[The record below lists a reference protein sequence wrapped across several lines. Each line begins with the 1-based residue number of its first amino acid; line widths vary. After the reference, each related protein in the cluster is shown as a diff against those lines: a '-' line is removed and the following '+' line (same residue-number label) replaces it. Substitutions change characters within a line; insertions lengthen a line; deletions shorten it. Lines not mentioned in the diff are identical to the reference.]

1 MYYETIQI
9 DFNSDEAIYI
19 QLRNQIILGIA
30 TSRIQ
35 EGDTLPS
42 VRQLA
47 DNIGI
52 NMHTVNKAYSV
63 LRQEGL
69 LSIDRRKG
77 AVIRIDADKLY
88 AMQELRE
95 DLQVI
100 LAKAVCKNISKEE
113 VHQLV
118 DEIVYAAQG
127 VVLIDKPF
135 GLFVFSHDDTSENF
149 CNQIVTH
156 LDGAVNA
163 GAAGK
168 IWDFVPQ
175 RKKGL
180 PRFCTAAPYSGT
192 LTAPDSSSPGPAA
205 ARPGRSCRSGT
216 GRSCGW

>member
-77 AVIRIDADKLY
+77 AVISIDADKLY

-100 LAKAVCKNISKEE
+100 LAKAVCK
-113 VHQLV
+113 
-118 DEIVYAAQG
+118 
-127 VVLIDKPF
+127 VV
-135 GLFVFSHDDTSENF
+135 
-149 CNQIVTH
+149 
-156 LDGAVNA
+156 
-163 GAAGK
+163 
-168 IWDFVPQ
+168 
-175 RKKGL
+175 
-180 PRFCTAAPYSGT
+180 
-192 LTAPDSSSPGPAA
+192 
-205 ARPGRSCRSGT
+205 
-216 GRSCGW
+216 

>member
-52 NMHTVNKAYSV
+52 NMHTV
-63 LRQEGL
+63 
-69 LSIDRRKG
+69 
-77 AVIRIDADKLY
+77 DKLY

-118 DEIVYAAQG
+118 DEIYSNYA
-127 VVLIDKPF
+127 DE
-135 GLFVFSHDDTSENF
+135 T
-149 CNQIVTH
+149 
-156 LDGAVNA
+156 
-163 GAAGK
+163 
-168 IWDFVPQ
+168 
-175 RKKGL
+175 
-180 PRFCTAAPYSGT
+180 
-192 LTAPDSSSPGPAA
+192 
-205 ARPGRSCRSGT
+205 
-216 GRSCGW
+216 